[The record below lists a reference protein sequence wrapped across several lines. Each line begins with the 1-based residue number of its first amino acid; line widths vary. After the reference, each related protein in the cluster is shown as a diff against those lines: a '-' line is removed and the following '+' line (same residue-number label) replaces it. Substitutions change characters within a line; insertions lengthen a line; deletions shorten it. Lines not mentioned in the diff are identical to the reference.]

1 MKKHFNE
8 KQERFSLRK
17 LSVGLVSATVASL
30 FFATSIAAAPSVSA
44 QSINYT
50 YVTEQELTDAEKE
63 LIIRDLPGLAQATD
77 ATYYLVYR
85 PVGASKTPAV
95 ANTSSQSKNLPKTG
109 VIENAAMAVAG
120 LTLLVL
126 AVKIGKKG
134 KKELAGV
141 ILLAATGASFLAPT
155 SSALTSHILAQFNHA
170 VERSAG
176 QALPA
181 PADIEG
187 YVYVGYFKDSR
198 AVDEL
203 PAEEKK
209 PAEETKP
216 TEEVVTEVPDT
227 APSHQVP
234 AVAITEK
241 TISKTEVIAFE
252 TQTVENPALAEGTEK
267 IVQEGQNGERTI
279 TIKQTLVD
287 GQVLKEEEVS
297 SEITKTATP
306 KIIEIG
312 TKKAEEPIVTA
323 LPDTAPTHEVPALAI
338 TEEVTSHTESIAFTT
353 EEIYDDT
360 LPEGTRQTAQ
370 AGQAGQKT
378 IETKQTFIGGVLVQS
393 EVVSETVSQAPVNQ
407 VVKIGTKPITALPD
421 TAPTHEV
428 PAVVLTDDTT
438 TNTEAI
444 PFESQ
449 VIYDDTLAEG
459 TRNVDQTGVAGVRTT
474 VTKNYYADGVLIKS
488 EQVSSSVTNSPVTE
502 IVRLGTKKADT
513 VTTETES
520 ATKIIPFEISYQD
533 DATLPV
539 GEEKI
544 ITAGQNGLATVTTTY
559 TLVNGVRQT
568 NPTVTETVTTQ
579 PMPQVVARGTK
590 TATPTPVEGTETVTE
605 TVDIAF
611 ETKTTETADLYV
623 GQEQVLT
630 EGKNGSKEITTT
642 YVTID
647 GVRQANPTVTEKV
660 TQEPTTKEVLK
671 GTKPIE
677 GTETDPERVDIAFET
692 KITETADLYTDEEQ
706 VVVEGKNGS
715 KEITTTYQTVKGVR
729 QPNPTVT
736 EKVLV
741 EPTTKEVLKGTKPIE
756 GTESETETVE
766 IPFEIKITETAD
778 LYTDEEQ
785 VVVEGKVGSKEITT
799 TYQTIKGVRQAN
811 PTVTEKVL
819 VKPTSKEVLKGTKPI
834 EGTESYP
841 ATVDIPFETEYVDD
855 PTLLEG
861 KTKVVTTGVNGSK
874 TVTRTYKTIKGVRQ
888 ENPTVTEEIT
898 KQPVKQV
905 IARGTK
911 VEKVPQVVITN
922 LVEND
927 DAKSATI
934 SYKLTDETANFLRA
948 VALLYDNT
956 GALVRE
962 QAITD
967 PNGQLTLENLDFY
980 TDYTVKTKIFYT
992 MAEQEQSSEQEAILE
1007 SMRQFDLVYKKI
1019 EIKDIDA
1026 VTVYR
1031 RKDGKY
1037 VGQEFLEELPASANE
1052 LFIKVTSDRFKEVY
1066 LPVSSV
1072 EETSLNGK
1080 AVFKLV
1086 SSFDQLVEDKNSQYV
1101 ANREFYIPKMATDA
1115 NTYTSFKALIDA
1127 MKANSSGTFK
1137 LGAHLDAS
1145 EVPVGDVASYVQNFS
1160 GTLDGVNDGYAFSIS
1175 NLKAPLFYNLGGKVQ
1190 NLDIKNAH
1198 LQTSTTNPLATIA
1211 VNANNAS
1218 VTNVAV
1224 EASIKGPQHVSGLI
1238 HSASN
1243 TVIKDVSFKGSLE
1256 TTGTGASLTGGILG
1270 NGMLSSVGNAKVDA
1284 TITIPGNVD
1293 QFVGGIVGRTMLA
1306 YDVPASVYNA
1316 YATGSIV
1323 TTGTE
1328 ATIGGIAGSNQVA
1341 GPYAPHVGSLTNVV
1355 SSMTGP
1361 TSLVGLVVNP
1371 TGKVKN
1377 AASTTSDTLANVSI
1391 ISPEDAAA
1399 KVQAMGIQATL
1410 EDSTSL
1416 NLNPYSVN
1424 YLSLDKAQADHETAY
1439 YNMEKILPF
1448 YNKELLVYYGNKIAV
1463 DDKLNKVR
1471 LLDVVPMKDTAFIA
1485 DVHTE
1490 KANINKIML
1499 HYADGTV
1506 DYKTVS
1512 YLEDFKNNHVVEYTI
1527 AGTDLIYTPES
1538 FLNDRSALV
1547 SDLVNSLSSVV
1558 LDSDAM
1564 KAVVNYPTKLDA
1576 NRQTG
1581 TAKDFYFGESFDQV
1595 KANLESNV
1603 RKILVAS
1610 LNGQGQ
1616 ASEAYIKEKITD
1628 NKEAF
1633 LLGLTYLN
1641 RWYDINYGDVNTK
1654 DLTIFEPD
1662 FFGNDAASA
1671 LDMILAIGNG
1681 GYDVLRAH
1689 NNVSTYASAIG
1700 KQNKQASLFDMVEA
1714 YRKLFLP
1721 NLTDNEWFKQT
1732 TKAYIVESKS
1742 QVAEAAAKQENAAKH
1757 SKYALAVYDK
1767 ITNPTWEYRQ
1777 MLLPLLTLP
1786 QEDIFIISNM
1796 NTIAIG
1802 SYEHYVDDYKDPA
1815 KRDTVRQL
1823 VNKAA
1828 DMQRDNADFWYKIL
1842 DEENRDKLFRTVLNN
1857 EGFKMYGSDGQ
1868 NIYRNLLA
1876 DVDAIQDYYGPI
1888 NKWYAEGATKTAYA
1902 NGKETFYVIYN
1913 MLDNYGTTLYTHEMV
1928 HNQDGSTYLK
1938 GHGRRMGQGMELFAD
1953 GLLQNVSSVDRTIL
1967 GFNAVFTSDVAN
1979 RVHVGDP
1986 VARFNSEQDFNEYF
2000 HNQFDV
2006 LYLLDYIEGMTV
2018 LEKPNSVK
2026 KDWFLKLENYYI
2038 QENGKDTHAGNKM
2051 TTLTEEDAAKLTTFD
2066 DLINGSIIDRY
2077 GYQSVKYNQNLQ
2089 RNGYYS
2095 VPMFAGNYSALSN
2108 PNGSPGDFMF
2118 RRMAFELIAA
2128 KGYTDGF
2135 VPYTSNQLS
2144 DYAMSQNSITYD
2156 NWNKKNTGL
2165 ITDKHVLDQVF
2176 NGQYASWEEFKKA
2189 MFMERVD
2196 KAKAGRLKPFTI
2208 QYELGVA
2215 NSTKEVVIST
2225 YDDLQRLI
2233 SAAIDADI
2241 QNKSY
2246 GSDKSRLSTLKIKIY
2261 QALMNAT
2268 NDFRTSIFNP

>member
-1 MKKHFNE
+1 MKNIFGE
-8 KQERFSLRK
+8 KRQRFGFRK
-17 LSVGLVSATVASL
+17 LSIGLVSAAVASL
-30 FFATSIAAAPSVSA
+30 FFASSVAAAPSASA
-44 QSINYT
+44 QSINYS

-63 LIIRDLPGLAQATD
+63 LIIRDLPGLAQETD
-77 ATYYLVYR
+77 ANYYLIYR
-85 PVGASKTPAV
+85 PATGTTSTPSTSTSQV
-95 ANTSSQSKNLPKTG
+95 LPNTGSVETG
-109 VIENAAMAVAG
+109 LLVAG
-120 LTLLVL
+120 GVSLLLL
-126 AVKIGKKG
+126 AVRFGKKG

-141 ILLAATGASFLAPT
+141 ILLTATGVSFFGPT
-155 SSALTSHILAQFNHA
+155 SSALTSQILAQYNHA
-170 VERSAG
+170 IEISAG

-181 PADIEG
+181 PAEIDG
-187 YVYVGYFKDSR
+187 YVYVGYLKDSKAIEQTTSEGIR
-198 AVDEL
+198 TETIVNKTEAIPFEIQTVENPQLSAGTERVVQEGQDGERTVTIKQVHSKGQIISEEEISSTVTKTAVPKIVEVG
-203 PAEEKK
+203 
-209 PAEETKP
+209 TKQA
-216 TEEVVTEVPDT
+216 TDDIVTEVPDT
-227 APSHQVP
+227 APSHELPTLQ
-234 AVAITEK
+234 ITEEVS
-241 TISKTEVIAFE
+241 TYTESIPFE
-252 TQTVENPALAEGTEK
+252 TQEVADDTLLEGTRQ
-267 IVQEGQNGERTI
+267 IVQEG
-279 TIKQTLVD
+279 K
-287 GQVLKEEEVS
+287 
-297 SEITKTATP
+297 
-306 KIIEIG
+306 
-312 TKKAEEPIVTA
+312 
-323 LPDTAPTHEVPALAI
+323 
-338 TEEVTSHTESIAFTT
+338 
-353 EEIYDDT
+353 
-360 LPEGTRQTAQ
+360 
-370 AGQAGQKT
+370 AGQKT
-378 IETKQTFIGGVLVQS
+378 IETKKTYIDGILVKT
-393 EVVSETVSQAPVNQ
+393 ETVSETINQPAAPQIIHV
-407 VVKIGTKPITALPD
+407 GTKPVTSVPD
-421 TAPTHEV
+421 SAPSHEV
-428 PAVVLTDDTT
+428 PTISLTEETLT
-438 TNTEAI
+438 HTEAI
-444 PFESQ
+444 AFDVQE
-449 VIYDDTLAEG
+449 IYDANLAEG
-459 TRNVDQTGVAGVRTT
+459 SREVEQKGQAGVRTIE
-474 VTKNYYADGVLIKS
+474 TKNYYADGVLIKS
-488 EQVSSSVTNSPVTE
+488 EQVSDVVTKAPVTE
-502 IVRLGTKKADT
+502 VVRVGTKTADVIGVET
-513 VTTETES
+513 VVATEELPFETAVTETE
-520 ATKIIPFEISYQD
+520 ELY
-533 DATLPV
+533 V
-539 GEEKI
+539 GEEKVVNE
-544 ITAGQNGLATVTTTY
+544 GKVGSKEVTTTY
-559 TLVNGVRQT
+559 QTINGVRQ
-568 NPTVTETVTTQ
+568 P
-579 PMPQVVARGTK
+579 
-590 TATPTPVEGTETVTE
+590 
-605 TVDIAF
+605 
-611 ETKTTETADLYV
+611 
-623 GQEQVLT
+623 
-630 EGKNGSKEITTT
+630 
-642 YVTID
+642 
-647 GVRQANPTVTEKV
+647 NPTVTEKV
-660 TQEPTTKEVLK
+660 LEEPTTKEVLK

-677 GTETDPERVDIAFET
+677 GTETET
-692 KITETADLYTDEEQ
+692 NQ
-706 VVVEGKNGS
+706 
-715 KEITTTYQTVKGVR
+715 
-729 QPNPTVT
+729 
-736 EKVLV
+736 
-741 EPTTKEVLKGTKPIE
+741 
-756 GTESETETVE
+756 VE
-766 IPFEIKITETAD
+766 II
-778 LYTDEEQ
+778 
-785 VVVEGKVGSKEITT
+785 
-799 TYQTIKGVRQAN
+799 
-811 PTVTEKVL
+811 
-819 VKPTSKEVLKGTKPI
+819 
-834 EGTESYP
+834 
-841 ATVDIPFETEYVDD
+841 FETEYVDD

-861 KTKVVTTGVNGSK
+861 KTKVVTAGVNGSK
-874 TVTRTYKTIKGVRQ
+874 TVTTTYQTIKGVRQ

-911 VEKVPQVVITN
+911 VEKVPQVIITD

-934 SYKLTDETANFLRA
+934 SYKLTDETSNFLRA

-956 GALVRE
+956 GALVKE
-962 QAITD
+962 QAIDD
-967 PNGQLTLENLDFY
+967 PNGEITLENLDFY

-992 MAEQEQSSEQEAILE
+992 LDEQEQSSEQEAIIE
-1007 SMRQFDLVYKKI
+1007 SMRKFDLVYKKI

-1031 RKDGKY
+1031 RKNGSY
-1037 VGQEFLEELPASANE
+1037 IGQEFLEELPTSTDE

-1072 EETSLNGK
+1072 EETTLNGK
-1080 AVFKLV
+1080 AVFKVV

-1101 ANREFYIPKMATDA
+1101 ANREFYIPKMVTDA

-1127 MKANSSGTFK
+1127 MKANSKGTFK
-1137 LGAHLDAS
+1137 LGAHLDAN

-1160 GTLDGVNDGYAFSIS
+1160 GSLDGLNDGYAFSIN
-1175 NLKAPLFYNLGGKVQ
+1175 NLKAPLFFNLSGTVQ
-1190 NLDIKNAH
+1190 NLDIKNAN
-1198 LQTSTTNPLATIA
+1198 LSTSTTNPLATLS
-1211 VNANNAS
+1211 VNANGAK

-1224 EASIKGPQHVSGLI
+1224 EANLKGPHNVSGLI
-1238 HSASN
+1238 QSATN
-1243 TVIKDVSFKGSLE
+1243 TTIKDVSFKGSIE

-1270 NGMLSSVGNAKVDA
+1270 NGVLSSVGNAKVDA
-1284 TITIPGNVD
+1284 TITIPGNNS
-1293 QFVGGIVGRTMLA
+1293 QFAGGIVGRTMLA
-1306 YDVPASVYNA
+1306 YDVPGSVYNS

-1323 TTGTE
+1323 TTGSE

-1341 GPYAPHVGSLTNVV
+1341 GPLAAHVGSLTNVV
-1355 SSMTGP
+1355 NSMTGP
-1361 TSLVGLVVNP
+1361 SSLVGLVVNA
-1371 TGKVKN
+1371 TGKIKG
-1377 AASTTSDTLANVSI
+1377 AASTVGDTLANVAT
-1391 ISPEDAAA
+1391 ISQGDATA

-1410 EDSTSL
+1410 EDSKPL

-1424 YLSLDKAQADHETAY
+1424 YLTLDKAQADHETAY

-1448 YNKELLVYYGNKIAV
+1448 YNKELLVYYGNKIAT
-1463 DDKLNKVR
+1463 DDKLNRVR

-1506 DYKTVS
+1506 DYKAVS

-1538 FLNDRSALV
+1538 FLNDRSSLVNDLV
-1547 SDLVNSLSSVV
+1547 SSLSTVV

-1641 RWYDINYGDVNTK
+1641 RWYDINFGEMNTK

-1689 NNVSTYASAIG
+1689 NNVSTYAAAIG
-1700 KQNKQASLFDMVEA
+1700 KQNNKASLFDMVEA

-1721 NLTDNEWFKQT
+1721 NLSDNDWFKQT

-1742 QVAEAAAKQENAAKH
+1742 QVAEAAAKQDSAEKH

-1767 ITNPTWEYRQ
+1767 ITNPAWEYRQ

-1796 NTIAIG
+1796 NTLAVG

-1815 KRDTVRQL
+1815 KRDSVRQL
-1823 VNKAA
+1823 VDKAA
-1828 DMQRDNADFWYKIL
+1828 EMQRDNADFWYKIL

-1857 EGFKMYGSDGQ
+1857 EGFLMNGPDGQ
-1868 NIYRNLLA
+1868 KVYRNLLA

-1888 NKWYAEGATKTAYA
+1888 NKWYAEGGTKTAYA
-1902 NGKETFYVIYN
+1902 NGKETFYVLYN

-1938 GHGRRMGQGMELFAD
+1938 GYGRRMGQGMEVYAD

-1967 GFNAVFTSDVAN
+1967 GFNAVFNSDAAN
-1979 RVHVGDP
+1979 RVHVEDP
-1986 VARFNSEQDFNEYF
+1986 TARFNSEADFNQYF

-2018 LEKPNSVK
+2018 LEKPNTVK

-2038 QENGKDTHAGNKM
+2038 QENGKDTHAGNRM
-2051 TTLTEEDAAKLTTFD
+2051 TTLTEEDAAKLTTLD

-2077 GYQSVKYNQNLQ
+2077 GYQSAKYDQNLQ

-2135 VPYTSNQLS
+2135 IPYASNQLS
-2144 DYAMSQNSITYD
+2144 DYAMSQNSVTYD
-2156 NWNKKNTGL
+2156 TWNKKNTGL
-2165 ITDKHVLDQVF
+2165 ITDKHVFDHVF

-2196 KAKAGRLKPFTI
+2196 KAQAGKLKPFTI

-2215 NSTKEVVIST
+2215 NSTKEVRIAS

-2233 SAAIDADI
+2233 REAIDADI

-2261 QALMNAT
+2261 QALMNST
-2268 NDFRTSIFNP
+2268 NDFRISIFNP

>member
-1 MKKHFNE
+1 MKNIFGE
-8 KQERFSLRK
+8 KRQRFGFRK
-17 LSVGLVSATVASL
+17 LSIGLVSAAVASL
-30 FFATSIAAAPSVSA
+30 FFASSVAAAPSASA
-44 QSINYT
+44 QSINYS

-63 LIIRDLPGLAQATD
+63 LIIRDLPGLAQETD
-77 ATYYLVYR
+77 ANYYLIYR
-85 PVGASKTPAV
+85 PATGTTSTPSTSTSQV
-95 ANTSSQSKNLPKTG
+95 LPNTGSVETG
-109 VIENAAMAVAG
+109 LLVAG
-120 LTLLVL
+120 GVSLLLL
-126 AVKIGKKG
+126 AVRFGKKG

-141 ILLAATGASFLAPT
+141 ILLTATGASFFGPT
-155 SSALTSHILAQFNHA
+155 SSALTSQILAQYNHA
-170 VERSAG
+170 IEISAG

-181 PADIEG
+181 PAEIDG
-187 YVYVGYFKDSR
+187 YVYVGYLKDSKAIEQTTSEGIR
-198 AVDEL
+198 TETIVNKTEAIPFEIQTVENPQLSAGTERVVQEGQDGERTVTIKQVHSKGQIISEEEISSTVTKTAVPKIVEVG
-203 PAEEKK
+203 
-209 PAEETKP
+209 TKQA
-216 TEEVVTEVPDT
+216 TDDIVTEVPDT
-227 APSHQVP
+227 APSHELPTLQ
-234 AVAITEK
+234 ITEEVS
-241 TISKTEVIAFE
+241 TYTESIPFE
-252 TQTVENPALAEGTEK
+252 TQEVADDTLLEGTRQ
-267 IVQEGQNGERTI
+267 IVQEG
-279 TIKQTLVD
+279 K
-287 GQVLKEEEVS
+287 
-297 SEITKTATP
+297 
-306 KIIEIG
+306 
-312 TKKAEEPIVTA
+312 
-323 LPDTAPTHEVPALAI
+323 
-338 TEEVTSHTESIAFTT
+338 
-353 EEIYDDT
+353 
-360 LPEGTRQTAQ
+360 
-370 AGQAGQKT
+370 AGQKT
-378 IETKQTFIGGVLVQS
+378 IETKKTYIDGILVKT
-393 EVVSETVSQAPVNQ
+393 ETVSETINQPAAPQIIHV
-407 VVKIGTKPITALPD
+407 GTKPVTSVPD
-421 TAPTHEV
+421 SAPSHEV
-428 PAVVLTDDTT
+428 PTISLTEETLT
-438 TNTEAI
+438 HTEAI
-444 PFESQ
+444 AFDVQE
-449 VIYDDTLAEG
+449 IYDANLAEG
-459 TRNVDQTGVAGVRTT
+459 SREVEQKGQAGVRTIE
-474 VTKNYYADGVLIKS
+474 TKNYYADGVLIKS
-488 EQVSSSVTNSPVTE
+488 EQVSDVVTKAPVTE
-502 IVRLGTKKADT
+502 VVRVGTKTADVIGVET
-513 VTTETES
+513 VVATEELPFETAVTETE
-520 ATKIIPFEISYQD
+520 ELY
-533 DATLPV
+533 V
-539 GEEKI
+539 GEEKVVNE
-544 ITAGQNGLATVTTTY
+544 GKVGSKEVTTTY
-559 TLVNGVRQT
+559 QTINGVRQ
-568 NPTVTETVTTQ
+568 P
-579 PMPQVVARGTK
+579 
-590 TATPTPVEGTETVTE
+590 
-605 TVDIAF
+605 
-611 ETKTTETADLYV
+611 
-623 GQEQVLT
+623 
-630 EGKNGSKEITTT
+630 
-642 YVTID
+642 
-647 GVRQANPTVTEKV
+647 NPTVTEKV
-660 TQEPTTKEVLK
+660 LEEPTTKEVLK

-677 GTETDPERVDIAFET
+677 GTETET
-692 KITETADLYTDEEQ
+692 NQ
-706 VVVEGKNGS
+706 
-715 KEITTTYQTVKGVR
+715 
-729 QPNPTVT
+729 
-736 EKVLV
+736 
-741 EPTTKEVLKGTKPIE
+741 
-756 GTESETETVE
+756 VE
-766 IPFEIKITETAD
+766 II
-778 LYTDEEQ
+778 
-785 VVVEGKVGSKEITT
+785 
-799 TYQTIKGVRQAN
+799 
-811 PTVTEKVL
+811 
-819 VKPTSKEVLKGTKPI
+819 
-834 EGTESYP
+834 
-841 ATVDIPFETEYVDD
+841 FETEYVDD

-861 KTKVVTTGVNGSK
+861 KTKVVTAGVNGSK
-874 TVTRTYKTIKGVRQ
+874 TVTTTYQTIKGVRQ

-911 VEKVPQVVITN
+911 VEKVPQVIITD

-934 SYKLTDETANFLRA
+934 SYKLTDETSNFLRA

-956 GALVRE
+956 GALVQE

-992 MAEQEQSSEQEAILE
+992 MAEQEQSSEQEVILE
-1007 SMRQFDLVYKKI
+1007 SMRKFDLVYKKI

-1031 RKDGKY
+1031 RKNGSY
-1037 VGQEFLEELPASANE
+1037 IGQEFLEELPTSTDE

-1072 EETSLNGK
+1072 EETTLNGK

-1086 SSFDQLVEDKNSQYV
+1086 SSFDELVQDKDAQYV

-1127 MKANSSGTFK
+1127 MKANPSGTFK

-1145 EVPVGDVASYVQNFS
+1145 EVPVGDIPSYVTGFS

-1175 NLKAPLFYNLGGKVQ
+1175 NLKAPLFFNLNGKVQ
-1190 NLDIKNAH
+1190 NLDIKNAS
-1198 LQTSTTNPLATIA
+1198 LNTTSKNPLAAIA
-1211 VNANNAS
+1211 INANGATI
-1218 VTNVAV
+1218 TNVAV
-1224 EASIKGPQHVSGLI
+1224 EASIKGPQNVSGLV
-1238 HSASN
+1238 HSATNS
-1243 TVIKDVSFKGSLE
+1243 TIKDVSFKGSIE
-1256 TTGTGASLTGGILG
+1256 VTGTDASLTGGILG
-1270 NGMLSSVGNAKVDA
+1270 NGTMASVGNAKVDA
-1284 TITIPGNVD
+1284 TITLPGTENQVA
-1293 QFVGGIVGRTMLA
+1293 GGIVGRTMLV
-1306 YDVPASVYNA
+1306 YDVPGSVYNA

-1323 TTGTE
+1323 TTGTG
-1328 ATIGGIAGSNQVA
+1328 AIIGGIAGANQVTGA
-1341 GPYAPHVGSLTNVV
+1341 YAPYSGNVNNVISDMTGAKSIIGQPANPTGKIKDGFTTTSDSLTNVTV
-1355 SSMTGP
+1355 ITDEE
-1361 TSLVGLVVNP
+1361 
-1371 TGKVKN
+1371 
-1377 AASTTSDTLANVSI
+1377 AQ
-1391 ISPEDAAA
+1391 A
-1399 KVQAMGIQATL
+1399 KVEAMAIQATID
-1410 EDSTSL
+1410 DSVSL
-1416 NLNPYSVN
+1416 NLNQYSVN
-1424 YLSLDKAQADHETAY
+1424 YLTLDKAQADHETAY

-1471 LLDVVPMKDTAFIA
+1471 LLDVVPMKDTTFIA

-1490 KANINKIML
+1490 EANINKIML

-1547 SDLVNSLSSVV
+1547 NDLVSSLSTVE

-1564 KAVVNYPTKLDA
+1564 KAIVKYPTKLDA

-1581 TAKDFYFGESFDQV
+1581 TAKDFYFGESFEQV

-1616 ASEAYIKEKITD
+1616 AAEDYIKEKITN

-1633 LLGLTYLN
+1633 ILGLTYLN

-1654 DLTIFEPD
+1654 ELTIFEPD

-1689 NNVSTYASAIG
+1689 NNVSTYAAAIG
-1700 KQNKQASLFDMVEA
+1700 KQNNKASLFDMVEA

-1721 NLTDNEWFKQT
+1721 NLSNNDWFKQT

-1742 QVAEAAAKQENAAKH
+1742 QVAEAAAKQDSAEKH

-1767 ITNPTWEYRQ
+1767 ITNPAWEYRQ

-1796 NTIAIG
+1796 NTLAVG

-1815 KRDTVRQL
+1815 KRDSVRQL

-1828 DMQRDNADFWYKIL
+1828 EMQRDNADFWYKIL

-1868 NIYRNLLA
+1868 AIYRNLLA

-1888 NKWYAEGATKTAYA
+1888 NKWYAEGGTKTAYA
-1902 NGKETFYVIYN
+1902 NGKETFYVLYN

-1938 GHGRRMGQGMELFAD
+1938 GYGRRMGQGMEVYAD

-1967 GFNAVFTSDVAN
+1967 GFNAVFNSDAAN

-1986 VARFNSEQDFNEYF
+1986 TARFNSEADFNQYF

-2018 LEKPNSVK
+2018 LEKPNTVK

-2038 QENGKDTHAGNKM
+2038 QENGKDTHAGNRM
-2051 TTLTEEDAAKLTTFD
+2051 TTLTEEDAAKLTMLD

-2077 GYQSVKYNQNLQ
+2077 GYQSAKYDQNLQ

-2135 VPYTSNQLS
+2135 IPYASNQLS
-2144 DYAMSQNSITYD
+2144 DYAMSQNSVTYD
-2156 NWNKKNTGL
+2156 TWNKKNTGL
-2165 ITDKHVLDQVF
+2165 ITDKHVFDHVF

-2196 KAKAGRLKPFTI
+2196 KAQAGKLKPFTI

-2215 NSTKEVVIST
+2215 NSTKEVRIAS

-2233 SAAIDADI
+2233 REAIDADI

-2261 QALMNAT
+2261 QALMNST
-2268 NDFRTSIFNP
+2268 NDFRISIFNP

>member
-1 MKKHFNE
+1 MKKQFNE

-77 ATYYLVYR
+77 ANYYLVYR
-85 PVGASKTPAV
+85 PVGASKAPAV
-95 ANTSSQSKNLPKTG
+95 ANITSQSKILPKTG

-126 AVKIGKKG
+126 AIKIGKKG

-141 ILLAATGASFLAPT
+141 IILAATGASFLAPT

-203 PAEEKK
+203 PAEDKK
-209 PAEETKP
+209 PA
-216 TEEVVTEVPDT
+216 EEVVTEVPDT

-241 TISKTEVIAFE
+241 TFTKTEVIAFE

-312 TKKAEEPIVTA
+312 TKKAEEPIVTDV
-323 LPDTAPTHEVPALAI
+323 PDTAPTHEVPALAV
-338 TEEVTSHTESIAFTT
+338 TEEVTSHSESIAFTT

-407 VVKIGTKPITALPD
+407 VVKIGTKPMTAVPD
-421 TAPTHEV
+421 TAPTQEV
-428 PAVVLTDDTT
+428 PELILTEDTT

-488 EQVSSSVTNSPVTE
+488 EQVSNSVTNSPVTE

-513 VTTETES
+513 VTTETEL
-520 ATKIIPFEISYQD
+520 ATKVIPFEISYQD
-533 DATLPV
+533 DTTLPD

-544 ITAGQNGLATVTTTY
+544 ITAGKNGLATVTTTY
-559 TLVNGVRQT
+559 TLVNGVRQA

-590 TATPTPVEGTETVTE
+590 TVTPTPVEGTETVTE
-605 TVDIAF
+605 TVEIPF
-611 ETKTTETADLYV
+611 ETKTTETADLYTDEEKV
-623 GQEQVLT
+623 VV

-642 YVTID
+642 YQTVK

-677 GTETDPERVDIAFET
+677 GTETDTERVDIA
-692 KITETADLYTDEEQ
+692 
-706 VVVEGKNGS
+706 
-715 KEITTTYQTVKGVR
+715 
-729 QPNPTVT
+729 
-736 EKVLV
+736 
-741 EPTTKEVLKGTKPIE
+741 
-756 GTESETETVE
+756 
-766 IPFEIKITETAD
+766 
-778 LYTDEEQ
+778 
-785 VVVEGKVGSKEITT
+785 
-799 TYQTIKGVRQAN
+799 
-811 PTVTEKVL
+811 
-819 VKPTSKEVLKGTKPI
+819 
-834 EGTESYP
+834 
-841 ATVDIPFETEYVDD
+841 FETEYVDD

-874 TVTRTYKTIKGVRQ
+874 TITTTYKTIKGVRQ
-888 ENPTVTEEIT
+888 ANPTVTEEIT
-898 KQPVKQV
+898 KEPVKQV

-934 SYKLTDETANFLRA
+934 SYKLTDETANFRRA

-956 GALVRE
+956 GTLIKE
-962 QAITD
+962 EAITD

-1007 SMRQFDLVYKKI
+1007 SMRKFDLVYKKI

-1101 ANREFYIPKMATDA
+1101 ANREFYIPKMATDT

-1284 TITIPGNVD
+1284 TITILGNVD

-1391 ISPEDAAA
+1391 ISQEDAAA

-1490 KANINKIML
+1490 KATINKIML

-1558 LDSDAM
+1558 LDSDTM

-1603 RKILVAS
+1603 RKILVSS

-1732 TKAYIVESKS
+1732 TKAYVVESKS
-1742 QVAEAAAKQENAAKH
+1742 QVAEAAAKQDAAEKH

-1796 NTIAIG
+1796 NTLAIG

-1815 KRDTVRQL
+1815 KRDSVRQL
-1823 VNKAA
+1823 VDKAA
-1828 DMQRDNADFWYKIL
+1828 IMQRDNADFWYKIL

-1857 EGFKMYGSDGQ
+1857 EGFKMYGPDGQ
-1868 NIYRNLLA
+1868 AIYRNLLA

-1913 MLDNYGTTLYTHEMV
+1913 MLDNYGTTLYSHEMV
-1928 HNQDGSTYLK
+1928 HNQDGSTYLH
-1938 GHGRRMGQGMELFAD
+1938 GYGRRIGQGMEVYAD
-1953 GLLQNVSSVDRTIL
+1953 GLLQNVSSVDKTIL
-1967 GFNAVFTSDVAN
+1967 GFNAFFESDAAN

-1986 VARFNSEQDFNEYF
+1986 RARFNSEADFNEYF

-2018 LEKPNSVK
+2018 LEKPSSLK

-2038 QENGKDTHAGNKM
+2038 QENGKSTHAGNRM
-2051 TTLTEEDAAKLTTFD
+2051 TTLTEEEAAKLTTFD

-2077 GYQSVKYNQNLQ
+2077 GYQSVKYNTDLQ

-2176 NGQYASWEEFKKA
+2176 NGQYASWEAFKKA
-2189 MFMERVD
+2189 MFMERVE
-2196 KAKAGRLKPFTI
+2196 KAQAGKLKPFTI

-2233 SAAIDADI
+2233 SSAIDADI

>member
-1 MKKHFNE
+1 MKNIFGE
-8 KQERFSLRK
+8 KRQRFGFRK
-17 LSVGLVSATVASL
+17 LSIGLVSAAVASL
-30 FFATSIAAAPSVSA
+30 FFASSVAAAPSASA
-44 QSINYT
+44 QSINYS

-63 LIIRDLPGLAQATD
+63 LIIRDLPGLAQETD
-77 ATYYLVYR
+77 ANYYLIYR
-85 PVGASKTPAV
+85 PATGTASTPSTSTSQV
-95 ANTSSQSKNLPKTG
+95 LPNTGSVETG
-109 VIENAAMAVAG
+109 LLVAG
-120 LTLLVL
+120 GVSLLLL
-126 AVKIGKKG
+126 AVRFGKKG

-141 ILLAATGASFLAPT
+141 ILLTATGASFFGPT
-155 SSALTSHILAQFNHA
+155 SSALTSQILAQYNHA
-170 VERSAG
+170 IEISAG
-176 QALPA
+176 QALPV
-181 PADIEG
+181 PAEIDG
-187 YVYVGYFKDSR
+187 YVYVGYLKDSK
-198 AVDEL
+198 AIEQTTSE
-203 PAEEKK
+203 EEKTAEF
-209 PAEETKP
+209 PASEGIRTETIVNKTEAIPFEIQTVENPQLSAGTERVVQEGQDGERTVTIKQVHSKGQIISEEEISSTVTKTAVP
-216 TEEVVTEVPDT
+216 KIVEVGTKQATDDIVTEIPDT
-227 APSHQVP
+227 APSHELPTLQ
-234 AVAITEK
+234 ITEEVS
-241 TISKTEVIAFE
+241 TYTEYIPFE
-252 TQTVENPALAEGTEK
+252 TQEVADDTLLEGTRQ
-267 IVQEGQNGERTI
+267 IVQEG
-279 TIKQTLVD
+279 K
-287 GQVLKEEEVS
+287 
-297 SEITKTATP
+297 
-306 KIIEIG
+306 
-312 TKKAEEPIVTA
+312 
-323 LPDTAPTHEVPALAI
+323 
-338 TEEVTSHTESIAFTT
+338 
-353 EEIYDDT
+353 
-360 LPEGTRQTAQ
+360 
-370 AGQAGQKT
+370 AGQKT
-378 IETKQTFIGGVLVQS
+378 IETKKTYIDGILVKT
-393 EVVSETVSQAPVNQ
+393 ETVSETINQPAAPQIIHV
-407 VVKIGTKPITALPD
+407 GTKPVTSVPD
-421 TAPTHEV
+421 SAPSHEV
-428 PAVVLTDDTT
+428 PTISLTEETLT
-438 TNTEAI
+438 HTEAI
-444 PFESQ
+444 AFDVQE
-449 VIYDDTLAEG
+449 IYDANLAEG
-459 TRNVDQTGVAGVRTT
+459 SREVEQKGQAGVRTIE
-474 VTKNYYADGVLIKS
+474 TKNYYADGVLIKS
-488 EQVSSSVTNSPVTE
+488 EQVSDVVTKAPVTE
-502 IVRLGTKKADT
+502 VVRVGTKTADVLGVET
-513 VTTETES
+513 AVATEELPFETIITETE
-520 ATKIIPFEISYQD
+520 ELY
-533 DATLPV
+533 V
-539 GEEKI
+539 GEEKVVNE
-544 ITAGQNGLATVTTTY
+544 GKVGSKEVTTTY
-559 TLVNGVRQT
+559 QTINGVRQP
-568 NPTVTETVTTQ
+568 NPTVTE
-579 PMPQVVARGTK
+579 R
-590 TATPTPVEGTETVTE
+590 
-605 TVDIAF
+605 
-611 ETKTTETADLYV
+611 
-623 GQEQVLT
+623 VL
-630 EGKNGSKEITTT
+630 E
-642 YVTID
+642 
-647 GVRQANPTVTEKV
+647 
-660 TQEPTTKEVLK
+660 EPTTKEVLK

-677 GTETDPERVDIAFET
+677 GTETET
-692 KITETADLYTDEEQ
+692 DQ
-706 VVVEGKNGS
+706 V
-715 KEITTTYQTVKGVR
+715 EIT
-729 QPNPTVT
+729 
-736 EKVLV
+736 
-741 EPTTKEVLKGTKPIE
+741 
-756 GTESETETVE
+756 
-766 IPFEIKITETAD
+766 
-778 LYTDEEQ
+778 
-785 VVVEGKVGSKEITT
+785 
-799 TYQTIKGVRQAN
+799 
-811 PTVTEKVL
+811 
-819 VKPTSKEVLKGTKPI
+819 
-834 EGTESYP
+834 
-841 ATVDIPFETEYVDD
+841 FETEYVDD

-861 KTKVVTTGVNGSK
+861 KTKVVTAGVNGSK
-874 TVTRTYKTIKGVRQ
+874 TVTTTYQTIKGVRQ

-905 IARGTK
+905 IACGTK
-911 VEKVPQVVITN
+911 VEKVPQVIITD

-934 SYKLTDETANFLRA
+934 SYKLTDETSNFLRA

-956 GALVRE
+956 GALVKE
-962 QAITD
+962 QAIDD
-967 PNGQLTLENLDFY
+967 PNGEITLENLDFY

-992 MAEQEQSSEQEAILE
+992 LDEQEQSSEQEAIIE
-1007 SMRQFDLVYKKI
+1007 SMRKFDLVYKKI

-1031 RKDGKY
+1031 RKNGSY
-1037 VGQEFLEELPASANE
+1037 IGQEFLEELPTSTDE

-1072 EETSLNGK
+1072 EETTLNGK

-1086 SSFDQLVEDKNSQYV
+1086 SSFDELVQDKDAQYV

-1127 MKANSSGTFK
+1127 MKANPSGTFK

-1145 EVPVGDVASYVQNFS
+1145 EVPVGDIPSYVTGFS

-1175 NLKAPLFYNLGGKVQ
+1175 NLKAPLFFNLSGTVQ
-1190 NLDIKNAH
+1190 NLDIKNAN
-1198 LQTSTTNPLATIA
+1198 LSTSTTNPLATLS
-1211 VNANNAS
+1211 VNANGAK

-1224 EASIKGPQHVSGLI
+1224 EANLKGPHNVSGLI
-1238 HSASN
+1238 QSATN
-1243 TVIKDVSFKGSLE
+1243 TTIKDVSFKGSIE

-1270 NGMLSSVGNAKVDA
+1270 NGVLSSVGNAKVDA
-1284 TITIPGNVD
+1284 TITIPGNNS
-1293 QFVGGIVGRTMLA
+1293 QFAGGTVGRTMLA
-1306 YDVPASVYNA
+1306 YDVPGSVYNS

-1323 TTGTE
+1323 TTGSE

-1341 GPYAPHVGSLTNVV
+1341 GPLAAHVGSLTNVV
-1355 SSMTGP
+1355 NSMTGP
-1361 TSLVGLVVNP
+1361 SSLVGLVVNA
-1371 TGKVKN
+1371 TGKIKG
-1377 AASTTSDTLANVSI
+1377 AASTVGDTLANVAT
-1391 ISPEDAAA
+1391 ISQGDATA

-1410 EDSTSL
+1410 EDSKPL

-1424 YLSLDKAQADHETAY
+1424 YLTLDKAQADHETAY

-1448 YNKELLVYYGNKIAV
+1448 YNKELLVYYGNKIAT
-1463 DDKLNKVR
+1463 DDKLNRVR

-1506 DYKTVS
+1506 DYKAVS

-1538 FLNDRSALV
+1538 FLNDRSSLVNDLV
-1547 SDLVNSLSSVV
+1547 SSLSTVV

-1641 RWYDINYGDVNTK
+1641 RWYDINFGEMNTK

-1689 NNVSTYASAIG
+1689 NNVSTYAAAIG
-1700 KQNKQASLFDMVEA
+1700 KQNNKASLFDMVEA

-1721 NLTDNEWFKQT
+1721 NLSDNDWFKQT

-1742 QVAEAAAKQENAAKH
+1742 QVAEAAAKQDSAEKH

-1767 ITNPTWEYRQ
+1767 ITNPAWEYRQ

-1796 NTIAIG
+1796 NTLAVG
-1802 SYEHYVDDYKDPA
+1802 SYEHYVDDYKEPA
-1815 KRDTVRQL
+1815 KRDSVRQL
-1823 VNKAA
+1823 VDKAA
-1828 DMQRDNADFWYKIL
+1828 EMQRDNADFWYKIL

-1857 EGFKMYGSDGQ
+1857 EGFLMNGPDGQ
-1868 NIYRNLLA
+1868 KVYRNLLA

-1888 NKWYAEGATKTAYA
+1888 NKWYAEGGTKTAYA
-1902 NGKETFYVIYN
+1902 NGKETFYVLYN

-1938 GHGRRMGQGMELFAD
+1938 GYGRRMGQGMEVYAD

-1967 GFNAVFTSDVAN
+1967 GFNAVFNSDAAN
-1979 RVHVGDP
+1979 RVHVGDQT
-1986 VARFNSEQDFNEYF
+1986 ARFNSEADFNQYF

-2018 LEKPNSVK
+2018 LEKPNTVK

-2038 QENGKDTHAGNKM
+2038 QENGKDTHAGNRM
-2051 TTLTEEDAAKLTTFD
+2051 ATLTEEDAAKLTTLD

-2077 GYQSVKYNQNLQ
+2077 GYQSAKYDQNLQ

-2135 VPYTSNQLS
+2135 IPYASNQLS
-2144 DYAMSQNSITYD
+2144 DYAMSQNSVTYD
-2156 NWNKKNTGL
+2156 TWNKKNTGL
-2165 ITDKHVLDQVF
+2165 ITDKHVFDQVF

-2196 KAKAGRLKPFTI
+2196 KAQAGKLKPFTI

-2215 NSTKEVVIST
+2215 NSTKEVRIAS

-2233 SAAIDADI
+2233 REAIDADI

-2261 QALMNAT
+2261 QALMNST
-2268 NDFRTSIFNP
+2268 NDFRISIFNP

>member
-1 MKKHFNE
+1 MKNIFGE
-8 KQERFSLRK
+8 KRQRFGFRK
-17 LSVGLVSATVASL
+17 LSIGLVSAAVASL
-30 FFATSIAAAPSVSA
+30 FFASSVAAAPSASA
-44 QSINYT
+44 QSINYS

-63 LIIRDLPGLAQATD
+63 LIIRDLPGLAQETD
-77 ATYYLVYR
+77 ANYYLIYR
-85 PVGASKTPAV
+85 PATGTTSTPSTSTSQV
-95 ANTSSQSKNLPKTG
+95 LPNTGSVETG
-109 VIENAAMAVAG
+109 LLVAG
-120 LTLLVL
+120 GVSLLLL
-126 AVKIGKKG
+126 AVRFGKKG

-141 ILLAATGASFLAPT
+141 ILLTATGASFFGPT
-155 SSALTSHILAQFNHA
+155 SSALTSQILARYNHA
-170 VERSAG
+170 IEISAG

-181 PADIEG
+181 PAEIDG
-187 YVYVGYFKDSR
+187 YVYVGYLKDSKAIEQTTSEGIR
-198 AVDEL
+198 TETIVNKTEAIPFEIQTVENPQLSAGTERVVQEGQDGERTVTIKQVHSKGQIISEEEISSTVTKTAVPKIVEVG
-203 PAEEKK
+203 
-209 PAEETKP
+209 TKQA
-216 TEEVVTEVPDT
+216 TDDIVTEVPDT
-227 APSHQVP
+227 APSHELPTLQ
-234 AVAITEK
+234 ITEEVS
-241 TISKTEVIAFE
+241 TYTESIPFE
-252 TQTVENPALAEGTEK
+252 TQEVADDTLLEGTRQ
-267 IVQEGQNGERTI
+267 IVQEG
-279 TIKQTLVD
+279 K
-287 GQVLKEEEVS
+287 
-297 SEITKTATP
+297 
-306 KIIEIG
+306 
-312 TKKAEEPIVTA
+312 
-323 LPDTAPTHEVPALAI
+323 
-338 TEEVTSHTESIAFTT
+338 
-353 EEIYDDT
+353 
-360 LPEGTRQTAQ
+360 
-370 AGQAGQKT
+370 AGQKT
-378 IETKQTFIGGVLVQS
+378 IETKKTYIDGILVKT
-393 EVVSETVSQAPVNQ
+393 ETVSETINQPAAPQIIHV
-407 VVKIGTKPITALPD
+407 GTKPVTSVPD
-421 TAPTHEV
+421 SAPSHEV
-428 PAVVLTDDTT
+428 PTISLTEETLT
-438 TNTEAI
+438 HTEAI
-444 PFESQ
+444 AFDVQE
-449 VIYDDTLAEG
+449 IYDANLADGSREVEQKG
-459 TRNVDQTGVAGVRTT
+459 QVGVRTIE
-474 VTKNYYADGVLIKS
+474 TKNYYADGVLIKS
-488 EQVSSSVTNSPVTE
+488 EQVSDVVTKAPVTE
-502 IVRLGTKKADT
+502 VVRVGTKTTDVLGVETVVVTEELPFETT
-513 VTTETES
+513 VTDTEEL
-520 ATKIIPFEISYQD
+520 Y
-533 DATLPV
+533 V
-539 GEEKI
+539 GEEKVVNE
-544 ITAGQNGLATVTTTY
+544 GKVGSKEVTTTY
-559 TLVNGVRQT
+559 QTINGVRQ
-568 NPTVTETVTTQ
+568 P
-579 PMPQVVARGTK
+579 
-590 TATPTPVEGTETVTE
+590 
-605 TVDIAF
+605 
-611 ETKTTETADLYV
+611 
-623 GQEQVLT
+623 
-630 EGKNGSKEITTT
+630 
-642 YVTID
+642 
-647 GVRQANPTVTEKV
+647 NPTVTEKV
-660 TQEPTTKEVLK
+660 LEEPTTKEVLK

-677 GTETDPERVDIAFET
+677 GTETET
-692 KITETADLYTDEEQ
+692 DQ
-706 VVVEGKNGS
+706 V
-715 KEITTTYQTVKGVR
+715 EIT
-729 QPNPTVT
+729 
-736 EKVLV
+736 
-741 EPTTKEVLKGTKPIE
+741 
-756 GTESETETVE
+756 
-766 IPFEIKITETAD
+766 
-778 LYTDEEQ
+778 
-785 VVVEGKVGSKEITT
+785 
-799 TYQTIKGVRQAN
+799 
-811 PTVTEKVL
+811 
-819 VKPTSKEVLKGTKPI
+819 
-834 EGTESYP
+834 
-841 ATVDIPFETEYVDD
+841 FETEYVDD

-861 KTKVVTTGVNGSK
+861 KTKVVTAGVNGSK
-874 TVTRTYKTIKGVRQ
+874 TVTTTYQTIKGVRQ

-911 VEKVPQVVITN
+911 VEKVPQVIITD

-927 DAKSATI
+927 DAKSAII
-934 SYKLTDETANFLRA
+934 SYKLTDETSNFLRA

-956 GALVRE
+956 GALVKE
-962 QAITD
+962 QAIDD

-1007 SMRQFDLVYKKI
+1007 SMRKFDLVYKKI

-1031 RKDGKY
+1031 RKNGSY
-1037 VGQEFLEELPASANE
+1037 IGQEFLEELPTSTDE

-1072 EETSLNGK
+1072 EETTLNGK

-1086 SSFDQLVEDKNSQYV
+1086 SSFDELVEDKNSQYV
-1101 ANREFYIPKMATDA
+1101 ANREFYIPKMVTDA

-1127 MKANSSGTFK
+1127 MKANPSGTFK

-1145 EVPVGDVASYVQNFS
+1145 EVPVGDIPSYVTGFS

-1175 NLKAPLFYNLGGKVQ
+1175 NLKAPLFFNLGGKVQ
-1190 NLDIKNAH
+1190 NLDIKNAS
-1198 LQTSTTNPLATIA
+1198 LNTTSKNPLATIA
-1211 VNANNAS
+1211 INANNATI
-1218 VTNVAV
+1218 TNVAV
-1224 EASIKGPQHVSGLI
+1224 EASIKGPQNVSGLV
-1238 HSASN
+1238 HSATNS
-1243 TVIKDVSFKGSLE
+1243 TIKDVSFKGSIE
-1256 TTGTGASLTGGILG
+1256 VTGTDASLTGGILG
-1270 NGMLSSVGNAKVDA
+1270 NGTMASVGNAKVDA
-1284 TITIPGNVD
+1284 TITLPGTENQVA
-1293 QFVGGIVGRTMLA
+1293 GGIVGRTMLV
-1306 YDVPASVYNA
+1306 YDVPGSVYNA

-1323 TTGTE
+1323 TTGTG
-1328 ATIGGIAGSNQVA
+1328 AIIGGIAGANQVTGA
-1341 GPYAPHVGSLTNVV
+1341 YAPYSGNVNNVISDMTGAKSIIGQPANPTGKIKDGFTTTSESLTNVTV
-1355 SSMTGP
+1355 ITDEE
-1361 TSLVGLVVNP
+1361 
-1371 TGKVKN
+1371 
-1377 AASTTSDTLANVSI
+1377 AQ
-1391 ISPEDAAA
+1391 A
-1399 KVQAMGIQATL
+1399 KVEAMAIQATID
-1410 EDSTSL
+1410 DSVSL
-1416 NLNPYSVN
+1416 NLNQYSVN
-1424 YLSLDKAQADHETAY
+1424 YLTLDKAQADHETAY

-1471 LLDVVPMKDTAFIA
+1471 LLDVVPMKDTTFIA

-1490 KANINKIML
+1490 EANINKIML

-1547 SDLVNSLSSVV
+1547 NDLVSSLSTVE

-1641 RWYDINYGDVNTK
+1641 RWYDINFGEMNTK

-1689 NNVSTYASAIG
+1689 NNVSTYAAAIG
-1700 KQNKQASLFDMVEA
+1700 KQNNKASLFDMVEA

-1721 NLTDNEWFKQT
+1721 NLSDNDWFKQT

-1742 QVAEAAAKQENAAKH
+1742 QVAEAAAKQDSAEKH

-1767 ITNPTWEYRQ
+1767 ITNPAWEYRQ
-1777 MLLPLLTLP
+1777 MLLPLLTLL

-1796 NTIAIG
+1796 NTLAVG
-1802 SYEHYVDDYKDPA
+1802 SYEHYVDDYKEPA
-1815 KRDTVRQL
+1815 KRDSVRQL
-1823 VNKAA
+1823 VDKAA
-1828 DMQRDNADFWYKIL
+1828 EMQRDNADFWYKIL

-1857 EGFKMYGSDGQ
+1857 EGFLMNGPDGQ
-1868 NIYRNLLA
+1868 KVYRNLLA

-1888 NKWYAEGATKTAYA
+1888 NKWYAEGGTKTAYA
-1902 NGKETFYVIYN
+1902 NGKETFYVLYN

-1938 GHGRRMGQGMELFAD
+1938 GYGRRMGQGMEVYAD

-1967 GFNAVFTSDVAN
+1967 GFNAVFNSDAAN

-1986 VARFNSEQDFNEYF
+1986 TARFNSEADFNQYF

-2018 LEKPNSVK
+2018 LEKPNTVK

-2038 QENGKDTHAGNKM
+2038 QENGKDTHAGNRM
-2051 TTLTEEDAAKLTTFD
+2051 TTLTEEDAAKLTMLD

-2077 GYQSVKYNQNLQ
+2077 GYQSAKYDQNLQ

-2135 VPYTSNQLS
+2135 IPYASNQLS
-2144 DYAMSQNSITYD
+2144 DYAMSQNSVTYD
-2156 NWNKKNTGL
+2156 TWNKKNTGL
-2165 ITDKHVLDQVF
+2165 ITDKHVFDQVF

-2196 KAKAGRLKPFTI
+2196 KAQAGKLKPFTI

-2215 NSTKEVVIST
+2215 NSTKEVRIAS

-2233 SAAIDADI
+2233 REAIDADI

-2261 QALMNAT
+2261 QALMNST
-2268 NDFRTSIFNP
+2268 NDFRISIFNP

>member
-77 ATYYLVYR
+77 ANYYLVYR
-85 PVGASKTPAV
+85 PVGASKTPVV
-95 ANTSSQSKNLPKTG
+95 ANTNSQSKNLPKTG

-126 AVKIGKKG
+126 AVKVGKKG

-198 AVDEL
+198 AEDEL

-241 TISKTEVIAFE
+241 TISKTELIAFE
-252 TQTVENPALAEGTEK
+252 TQTVENPALAGGTEK

-323 LPDTAPTHEVPALAI
+323 LPDTAPSHEVPALAI

-438 TNTEAI
+438 TNTESI

-502 IVRLGTKKADT
+502 IVRLGTKKADV
-513 VTTETES
+513 VTTETEQD
-520 ATKIIPFEISYQD
+520 TKVLPFEISYQD

-544 ITAGQNGLATVTTTY
+544 ITAGQNGLATITTTY
-559 TLVNGVRQT
+559 TVIN
-568 NPTVTETVTTQ
+568 
-579 PMPQVVARGTK
+579 
-590 TATPTPVEGTETVTE
+590 
-605 TVDIAF
+605 
-611 ETKTTETADLYV
+611 
-623 GQEQVLT
+623 
-630 EGKNGSKEITTT
+630 
-642 YVTID
+642 
-647 GVRQANPTVTEKV
+647 GVRQANPTVTELV
-660 TQEPTTKEVLK
+660 TTQPVAQVVAR
-671 GTKPIE
+671 GTKPASPTPVE
-677 GTETDPERVDIAFET
+677 GTEAVKETVEIPFET
-692 KITETADLYTDEEQ
+692 KVSESADLYTDEEK
-706 VVVEGKNGS
+706 VVVEGK
-715 KEITTTYQTVKGVR
+715 
-729 QPNPTVT
+729 
-736 EKVLV
+736 
-741 EPTTKEVLKGTKPIE
+741 
-756 GTESETETVE
+756 
-766 IPFEIKITETAD
+766 D
-778 LYTDEEQ
+778 
-785 VVVEGKVGSKEITT
+785 GSKEITT

-819 VKPTSKEVLKGTKPI
+819 VEPTIKEVLKGTKPI
-834 EGTESYP
+834 EGTTSDKETVAIAFETKVSESADLYTDEEKVVVEGKDGSKEITTTYQTIKGVRQP
-841 ATVDIPFETEYVDD
+841 NPTVTETVLVEPMTKEVLKGTKPIEGTVEDKETVDIPFETEYIDD

-861 KTKVVTTGVNGSK
+861 KTKEVTKGVNGSK
-874 TVTRTYKTIKGVRQ
+874 TITTTYKTIKGVRQ

-898 KQPVKQV
+898 EQPVNEV

-911 VEKVPQVVITN
+911 VEKVPQVIITD

-956 GALVRE
+956 GALVKE
-962 QAITD
+962 QAIDD

-992 MAEQEQSSEQEAILE
+992 MVEQEQSSEQEAILE

-1072 EETSLNGK
+1072 EETTLDGK
-1080 AVFKLV
+1080 TVFKLV

-1101 ANREFYIPKMATDA
+1101 ANREFYIPKMTTDT

-1127 MKANSSGTFK
+1127 MKANSRGTFK

-1160 GTLDGVNDGYAFSIS
+1160 GSLDGVNDGYAFSIS

-1211 VNANNAS
+1211 VNANNAL

-1224 EASIKGPQHVSGLI
+1224 EANLKGPQNVSGLV
-1238 HSASN
+1238 HSATN
-1243 TVIKDVSFKGSLE
+1243 TTIKDVSFKGSIEL
-1256 TTGTGASLTGGILG
+1256 TGTAASLTGGILG
-1270 NGMLSSVGNAKVDA
+1270 NGTMASVGNAKVDA
-1284 TITIPGNVD
+1284 TITLPGTENQVA
-1293 QFVGGIVGRTMLA
+1293 GGIVGRTMLV
-1306 YDVPASVYNA
+1306 YDVPGSVYNS

-1323 TTGTE
+1323 TTETGG
-1328 ATIGGIAGSNQVA
+1328 IVGGIAGANQVTGA
-1341 GPYAPHVGSLTNVV
+1341 YAPYSGNVNNV
-1355 SSMTGP
+1355 ISDMTGA
-1361 TSLVGLVVNP
+1361 TSIIGQPANP
-1371 TGKVKN
+1371 TGKIKDGFT
-1377 AASTTSDTLANVSI
+1377 TTSDTLGNVKAI
-1391 ISPEDAAA
+1391 TNEEAQA

-1410 EDSTSL
+1410 EDSKPL

-1424 YLSLDKAQADHETAY
+1424 YLTLDKAQADHETAY

-1490 KANINKIML
+1490 KATINKIML

-1689 NNVSTYASAIG
+1689 NNVTTYSSIIG
-1700 KQNKQASLFDMVEA
+1700 KQNNKASLFDMVEA

-1721 NLTDNEWFKQT
+1721 NLSDNDWFKQT

-1742 QVAEAAAKQENAAKH
+1742 QVAEAAAKQESAEKH

-1767 ITNPTWEYRQ
+1767 ITNPAWEYRQ

-1796 NTIAIG
+1796 NTLAVG
-1802 SYEHYVDDYKDPA
+1802 SYEHYVDDYKDPV
-1815 KRDTVRQL
+1815 KRDSVRQL
-1823 VNKAA
+1823 VDKAA
-1828 DMQRDNADFWYKIL
+1828 EMQRDNADFWYKIL

-1857 EGFKMYGSDGQ
+1857 EGFLMNGPDGQ
-1868 NIYRNLLA
+1868 KVYRNLLA

-1888 NKWYAEGATKTAYA
+1888 NKWYAEGGTKTAYA
-1902 NGKETFYVIYN
+1902 NGKETFYVLYN

-1938 GHGRRMGQGMELFAD
+1938 GYGRRMGQGMEVYAD

-1967 GFNAVFTSDVAN
+1967 GFNAVFTSDAAN

-1986 VARFNSEQDFNEYF
+1986 TARFNSEADFNQYF

-2018 LEKPNSVK
+2018 LEKPNTVK

-2038 QENGKDTHAGNKM
+2038 QENGKDTHAGNRM
-2051 TTLTEEDAAKLTTFD
+2051 ATLTEEDAAKLTTFD

-2077 GYQSVKYNQNLQ
+2077 GYQSVKYNTDLQ

-2215 NSTKEVVIST
+2215 NSTKEVTIAS
-2225 YDDLQRLI
+2225 YEDLQRLI
-2233 SAAIDADI
+2233 NEAIDADI

>member
-1 MKKHFNE
+1 MKNIFGE
-8 KQERFSLRK
+8 KRQRFGFRK
-17 LSVGLVSATVASL
+17 LSIGLVSAAVASL
-30 FFATSIAAAPSVSA
+30 FFASSVAAAPSASA
-44 QSINYT
+44 QSINYS

-63 LIIRDLPGLAQATD
+63 LIIRDLPGLAQETD
-77 ATYYLVYR
+77 ANYYLIYR
-85 PVGASKTPAV
+85 PATGTASTPSTSTSQV
-95 ANTSSQSKNLPKTG
+95 LPNTGSVETG
-109 VIENAAMAVAG
+109 LLVAG
-120 LTLLVL
+120 GVSLLLL
-126 AVKIGKKG
+126 AVRFGKKG
-134 KKELAGV
+134 KKELAGI
-141 ILLAATGASFLAPT
+141 ILLTATGASFLGPT
-155 SSALTSHILAQFNHA
+155 SSALTSQILAQYNHGL
-170 VERSAG
+170 EISAG

-181 PADIEG
+181 PAEIDG
-187 YVYVGYFKDSR
+187 YVYVGYLKDSKAIEQTTSEGIR
-198 AVDEL
+198 T
-203 PAEEKK
+203 
-209 PAEETKP
+209 ETI
-216 TEEVVTEVPDT
+216 VN
-227 APSHQVP
+227 
-234 AVAITEK
+234 
-241 TISKTEVIAFE
+241 KTEAIPFE
-252 TQTVENPALAEGTEK
+252 IQTVENPQLSAGTERVVQEGQDGERTVTIKQVYSKGQIISEEEISSTVTKTVVPKIVEVGTKQATNDIVTEVSDTVPSHELPTLQITEEASTYTESIPFETQEVADDTLLEGTRQ
-267 IVQEGQNGERTI
+267 IVQEG
-279 TIKQTLVD
+279 K
-287 GQVLKEEEVS
+287 
-297 SEITKTATP
+297 
-306 KIIEIG
+306 
-312 TKKAEEPIVTA
+312 
-323 LPDTAPTHEVPALAI
+323 
-338 TEEVTSHTESIAFTT
+338 
-353 EEIYDDT
+353 
-360 LPEGTRQTAQ
+360 
-370 AGQAGQKT
+370 AGQKT
-378 IETKQTFIGGVLVQS
+378 IETKKTYIDGILVKI
-393 EVVSETVSQAPVNQ
+393 ETVSETINQPAAPQIIHV
-407 VVKIGTKPITALPD
+407 GTKPVTSVPD
-421 TAPTHEV
+421 SAPSHEV
-428 PAVVLTDDTT
+428 PTISLTEETLT
-438 TNTEAI
+438 HTEAI
-444 PFESQ
+444 AFDVQE
-449 VIYDDTLAEG
+449 IYDANLAEG
-459 TRNVDQTGVAGVRTT
+459 SREVEQKGQAGVRTIE
-474 VTKNYYADGVLIKS
+474 TKNYYADGVLIKS
-488 EQVSSSVTNSPVTE
+488 EQVSDVVTKAPVTE
-502 IVRLGTKKADT
+502 VVRVGTKTADVLGVET
-513 VTTETES
+513 VVATEELPFETTITETE
-520 ATKIIPFEISYQD
+520 ELY
-533 DATLPV
+533 V
-539 GEEKI
+539 GEEKVVNE
-544 ITAGQNGLATVTTTY
+544 GKVGSKEVTTTY
-559 TLVNGVRQT
+559 QTINGVRQ
-568 NPTVTETVTTQ
+568 P
-579 PMPQVVARGTK
+579 
-590 TATPTPVEGTETVTE
+590 
-605 TVDIAF
+605 
-611 ETKTTETADLYV
+611 
-623 GQEQVLT
+623 
-630 EGKNGSKEITTT
+630 
-642 YVTID
+642 
-647 GVRQANPTVTEKV
+647 NPTVTEKV
-660 TQEPTTKEVLK
+660 LEEPTTKEVLK

-677 GTETDPERVDIAFET
+677 GTETET
-692 KITETADLYTDEEQ
+692 NQ
-706 VVVEGKNGS
+706 
-715 KEITTTYQTVKGVR
+715 
-729 QPNPTVT
+729 
-736 EKVLV
+736 
-741 EPTTKEVLKGTKPIE
+741 
-756 GTESETETVE
+756 VE
-766 IPFEIKITETAD
+766 IA
-778 LYTDEEQ
+778 
-785 VVVEGKVGSKEITT
+785 
-799 TYQTIKGVRQAN
+799 
-811 PTVTEKVL
+811 
-819 VKPTSKEVLKGTKPI
+819 
-834 EGTESYP
+834 
-841 ATVDIPFETEYVDD
+841 FETEYVDD

-861 KTKVVTTGVNGSK
+861 KTKVVTAGVNGSK
-874 TVTRTYKTIKGVRQ
+874 KVTTTYQTIKGVRQ

-911 VEKVPQVVITN
+911 VEKVPQVIITD

-927 DAKSATI
+927 NAKSATI
-934 SYKLTDETANFLRA
+934 SYKLTDETANFQRA

-956 GALVRE
+956 GALVQE

-992 MAEQEQSSEQEAILE
+992 LDEQEQSSEQEAILE

-1031 RKDGKY
+1031 RKNGSY
-1037 VGQEFLEELPASANE
+1037 IGQEFLEDLPTSTDE

-1072 EETSLNGK
+1072 EETTLDGK
-1080 AVFKLV
+1080 TVFKLV

-1101 ANREFYIPKMATDA
+1101 ANREFYIPKMVTDA

-1127 MKANSSGTFK
+1127 MKANSKGTFK
-1137 LGAHLDAS
+1137 LGAHLDAN

-1160 GTLDGVNDGYAFSIS
+1160 GSLDGLNDGYAFSIN
-1175 NLKAPLFYNLGGKVQ
+1175 NLKAPLFFNLSGTVQ
-1190 NLDIKNAH
+1190 NLDIKNAN
-1198 LQTSTTNPLATIA
+1198 LSTSTTNPLATLS
-1211 VNANNAS
+1211 VNANGAK

-1224 EASIKGPQHVSGLI
+1224 EANLKGPHNVSGLI
-1238 HSASN
+1238 QSATN
-1243 TVIKDVSFKGSLE
+1243 TTIKDVSFKGSIE

-1270 NGMLSSVGNAKVDA
+1270 NGVLSSVGNAKVDA
-1284 TITIPGNVD
+1284 TITIPGNNS
-1293 QFVGGIVGRTMLA
+1293 QFAGGIVGRTMLA
-1306 YDVPASVYNA
+1306 YDVPGSVYNS

-1323 TTGTE
+1323 TTGSE

-1341 GPYAPHVGSLTNVV
+1341 GPLAAHVGSLTNVV
-1355 SSMTGP
+1355 NSMTGP
-1361 TSLVGLVVNP
+1361 SSLVGLVVNA
-1371 TGKVKN
+1371 TGKIKG
-1377 AASTTSDTLANVSI
+1377 AASTVGDTLANVAT
-1391 ISPEDAAA
+1391 ISQGDATA

-1410 EDSTSL
+1410 EDSKPL

-1424 YLSLDKAQADHETAY
+1424 YLTLDKAQADHETAY

-1448 YNKELLVYYGNKIAV
+1448 YNKELLVYYGNKIAT
-1463 DDKLNKVR
+1463 DDKLNRVR

-1506 DYKTVS
+1506 DYKAVS

-1538 FLNDRSALV
+1538 FLNDRSSLVNDLV
-1547 SDLVNSLSSVV
+1547 SSLSTVV

-1641 RWYDINYGDVNTK
+1641 RWYDINFGEMNTK

-1689 NNVSTYASAIG
+1689 NNVSTYAAAIG
-1700 KQNKQASLFDMVEA
+1700 KQNNKASLFDMVEA

-1721 NLTDNEWFKQT
+1721 NLSDNDWFKQT

-1742 QVAEAAAKQENAAKH
+1742 QVAEAAAKQDSAEKH

-1767 ITNPTWEYRQ
+1767 ITNPAWEYRQ

-1796 NTIAIG
+1796 NTLAVG

-1815 KRDTVRQL
+1815 KRDSVRQL
-1823 VNKAA
+1823 VDKAA
-1828 DMQRDNADFWYKIL
+1828 EMQRDNADFWYKIL

-1857 EGFKMYGSDGQ
+1857 EGFLMNGPDGQ
-1868 NIYRNLLA
+1868 KVYRNLLA

-1888 NKWYAEGATKTAYA
+1888 NKWYAEGGTKTAYA
-1902 NGKETFYVIYN
+1902 NGKETFYVLYN

-1938 GHGRRMGQGMELFAD
+1938 GYGRRMGQGMEVYAD

-1967 GFNAVFTSDVAN
+1967 GFNAVFNSDAAN
-1979 RVHVGDP
+1979 RVHVEDP
-1986 VARFNSEQDFNEYF
+1986 TARFNSEADFNQYF

-2018 LEKPNSVK
+2018 LEKPNTVK

-2038 QENGKDTHAGNKM
+2038 QENGKDTHAGNRM
-2051 TTLTEEDAAKLTTFD
+2051 TTLTEEDAAKLTTLD

-2077 GYQSVKYNQNLQ
+2077 GYQSAKYDQNLQ

-2135 VPYTSNQLS
+2135 IPYASNQLS
-2144 DYAMSQNSITYD
+2144 DYAMSQNSVTYD
-2156 NWNKKNTGL
+2156 TWNKKNTGL
-2165 ITDKHVLDQVF
+2165 ITDKHVFDHVF

-2196 KAKAGRLKPFTI
+2196 KAQAGKLKPFTI

-2215 NSTKEVVIST
+2215 NSTKEVRIAS

-2233 SAAIDADI
+2233 REAIDADI

-2261 QALMNAT
+2261 QALMNST
-2268 NDFRTSIFNP
+2268 NDFRISIFNP